1 MSRLLSEL
9 LGAAE
14 PMFTGTIQQLERISG
29 DPNIDVR
36 LTAEIATKVRQ
47 KTRELGLDPAD
58 TTTKELYHALQ
69 GLVQIQDNFLVKA
82 LGGSDPTDVSDLLPR
97 IIKKVESLPQSKRC
111 WVLKHSVAKR
121 LLKDMPPKQ
130 VMKQL
135 GHRSIDSMLKR
146 ENIDELF
153 VALQLA
159 QSQAWLERFT
169 ASYKKLQPSDFEI
182 RPISIVQFSP
192 KRWKV
197 LSKDFAIQNRHAITY
212 VKELGIIA
220 VLPIPVEHLRGI
232 CITLLPLLLHAM
244 NEIRLYSAFFK
255 LQQVKPD
262 FAKIV
267 ITTLTSEPVGM
278 VSLAGQ
284 PLHWRTIQR
293 FYGRQSPSRHPE
305 VFEPHVQPE
314 DLQWQHAEELIYRI
328 EPALKFWEGLDY
340 VGAPNSGQPVSLNL
354 LDNAISYCNDLPYG
368 QQMVTHFQDSL
379 WNEVFMRYMDNE
391 PVEQQVLQQL
401 DAAINVPEVSTVF
414 GEF

>member
-14 PMFTGTIQQLERISG
+14 PMFTGTVQQLERLSG
-29 DPNIDVR
+29 SPNIDVR

-47 KTRELGLDPAD
+47 KTRELGLDPKD
-58 TTTKELYHALQ
+58 TTAKELYHALQ
-69 GLVQIQDNFLVKA
+69 GLVQIHDNFLVKA
-82 LGGSDPTDVSDLLPR
+82 LGGSDPTDVADLLPR
-97 IIKKVESLPQSKRC
+97 IIRKVESLPQTKRC

-121 LLKDMPPKQ
+121 LLKEMPPKQ
-130 VMKQL
+130 VMKHL

-159 QSQAWLERFT
+159 QSPAWLLRFT
-169 ASYKKLQPSDFEI
+169 ASYKKLQPSDFET
-182 RPISIVQFSP
+182 RPISIVQLSP
-192 KRWKV
+192 KRWQALGQEYAEQK
-197 LSKDFAIQNRHAITY
+197 RHAITY
-212 VKELGIIA
+212 VKELGVIA
-220 VLPIPVEHLRGI
+220 VLPMPVEHLRGI
-232 CITLLPLLLHAM
+232 CITLLPLLIHAM

-262 FAKIV
+262 FAKVIV
-267 ITTLTSEPVGM
+267 TTLTAEPEGI

-284 PLHWRTIQR
+284 PIHWRIVQR
-293 FYGRQSPSRHPE
+293 FYGSQIPGHHPE

-314 DLQWQHAEELIYRI
+314 DLHWRQAEELLYRI

-340 VGAPNSGQPVSLNL
+340 VGTATTGQPVSLNL

-368 QQMVTHFQDSL
+368 QQVVSHFQESL
-379 WNEVFMRYMDNE
+379 WSEVFMRYMGHE
-391 PVEQQVLQQL
+391 TIEQLVLEQL
-401 DAAINVPEVSTVF
+401 DVAINQPELLTMF
-414 GEF
+414 GEA